1 MVTGIVTEEGTE
13 KMSVRLLFPTYLFSR
28 NMLDPNL
35 DENQGYDLEYNNML
49 VEEVKAMRKRDP
61 IGRFVSNAPSA
72 EKQYISGWQS
82 KDGCETSP
90 IFQKC
95 MNRIS
100 KFFQDEVLPFHGIH
114 NSDGM
119 KLKPSNSWA
128 NVNEKGSWN
137 RPHLHNGCWYSGVL
151 YLQADGDEGNFE
163 AIDKDCKV
171 VSNFP
176 HHQRVRTNFTLQP
189 KTGDIHLFP
198 SGLMHMVEPNHTD
211 KERYSIS
218 FNMEMFDIIN
228 GGGKAGD
235 MEGSG
240 NFGQDFSADDYDIN
254 EFVFDLDERGNPI
267 R

>member
-13 KMSVRLLFPTYLFSR
+13 KMSVRLLFPTYFFSR